1 MLYLVYR
8 LHFCGASKKV
18 RSSIYLL
25 PSNIPDKLDV
35 DMPSCQLQLSLAEVG
50 DTAEKTRAIRHRL
63 HEMKSQE
70 NVRAFRDEVSV
81 NPWYVLGRVGVGS
94 NQFL

>member
-1 MLYLVYR
+1 MLILMW
-8 LHFCGASKKV
+8 
-18 RSSIYLL
+18 
-25 PSNIPDKLDV
+25 
-35 DMPSCQLQLSLAEVG
+35 MPSCQLQLSLAEVG

-81 NPWYVLGRVGVGS
+81 NPWCVLGKAGVGS